1 MSSEPTLPREA
12 TAPGLESGSPN
23 ASSRKRGAPRKGK
36 EPHRA
41 PECFKGHATEK
52 KQQKGKE
59 PKIQPTHFIALPLNR
74 HESLRN
80 DIASFQSSILAHEPP
95 IKGLDKSIVI
105 DPRRIH
111 ITLGVMA
118 LEKDLEKASP
128 PPQPASTGGEP
139 QEGGVVPAEGH
150 GEDAPTPKLT
160 ISSALA
166 LLESLKPQISTIL
179 TSSATTESK
188 KVYVPLDVLDVF
200 PPGSTEKANV
210 LWVGPDPK
218 KQKVSRSEEW
228 KVLWRICD
236 LIHTAFKSQKYI
248 TDTRPLKLHCTLLN
262 TSHRKPRRGG
272 GFSFKEVGETTEA
285 LESFG
290 VNGIDMPRLNLGD
303 EVKEGPASQPGSS
316 LLSSVTT
323 AAPVD
328 DIVALPRH
336 ADTPGRWPK
345 SSPIPVNLGSWEV
358 GTAELWVMGSRG
370 ANNEYVS
377 VGGIKLK

>member
-1 MSSEPTLPREA
+1 MSSEPTLPSEA
-12 TAPGLESGSPN
+12 TTPGLESGSAN
-23 ASSRKRGAPRKGK
+23 ASSRKRGTPRKGK

-41 PECFKGHATEK
+41 PECFKGRVNEK
-52 KQQKGKE
+52 KQQKGKD
-59 PKIQPTHFIALPLNR
+59 PKIRPTHFIALPLNH

-80 DIASFQSSILAHEPP
+80 DIASFHSSLLAHDPP
-95 IKGLDKSIVI
+95 IQGLDKSIVI

-118 LEKDLEKASP
+118 LEKDIKETTP
-128 PPQPASTGGEP
+128 PQQPASNGGEP
-139 QEGGVVPAEGH
+139 LEQAGTPAEAD
-150 GEDAPTPKLT
+150 EENAPKLT

-179 TSSATTESK
+179 TSSGTTESK

-210 LWVGPDPK
+210 LWVGPDHK
-218 KQKVSRSEEW
+218 KQKVSRNEEW

-236 LIHTAFKSQKYI
+236 LIHTTFKSQNYI
-248 TDTRPLKLHCTLLN
+248 TDARPLKLHCTILN

-290 VNGIDMPRLNLGD
+290 VNGIEISGLNLD
-303 EVKEGPASQPGSS
+303 NEVKEGSASQPGSTI
-316 LLSSVTT
+316 LSS
-323 AAPVD
+323 APTVAHVD
-328 DIVALPRH
+328 DIVASPRP
-336 ADTPGRWPK
+336 ANTPRRWPK